1 MIPYQRSGNGLTPV
15 TAVQGS
21 NSANQELRD
30 ARFAE
35 IVRYAQTALGGKASN
50 RASQRE
56 LAEALGIAPTMVTR
70 YLSSNCDWRNLKAT
84 TIEAL
89 AKAARLEVGTLFVW
103 IADGREA
110 AMVYE
115 RRMSSKPRAFQ
126 PVDLARELA
135 SMLEAW
141 EVDPE
146 KQDPAPEGPDYDA
159 IQQQLQQLQGPAFDR
174 LVEVFDAAAA
184 IGAVEQRLPL
194 ADEHW
199 CVLSRLLNADPAAF
213 RQQFAARSAARTQR
227 PSS

>member
-1 MIPYQRSGNGLTPV
+1 MTPV
-15 TAVQGS
+15 TAVESS

-35 IVRYAQTALGGKASN
+35 IVRYAQTVLGGNGSN
-50 RASQRE
+50 RASQRA
-56 LAEALGIAPTMVTR
+56 LAEALPVAPTMVTR
-70 YLSSNCDWRNLKAT
+70 YLSSNCDWHGLRAA

-103 IADGREA
+103 IAEGRDA

-115 RRMSSKPRAFQ
+115 RRMSTKPRAFH

-141 EVDPE
+141 EADLE
-146 KQDPAPEGPDYDA
+146 KQNPAPEGPDYDA

-174 LVEVFDAAAA
+174 LVQVFDAAGALD
-184 IGAVEQRLPL
+184 AVEQQLPL
-194 ADEHW
+194 EDEHW
-199 CVLSRLLNADPAAF
+199 LALARLLNADPAAF
-213 RQQFAARSAARTQR
+213 RQQFAARSAARSPR
-227 PSS
+227 PTS

>member
-1 MIPYQRSGNGLTPV
+1 M
-15 TAVQGS
+15 AVQSS

-35 IVRYAQTALGGKASN
+35 IVRYAQTALGGNGSN

-103 IADGREA
+103 IADGRDA

-115 RRMSSKPRAFQ
+115 RRMSSKPRAFH

-135 SMLEAW
+135 SMLEAS
-141 EVDPE
+141 EADSE
-146 KQDPAPEGPDYDA
+146 KQYPAPVGPDYEA

-184 IGAVEQRLPL
+184 LQAVEQQLPL
-194 ADEHW
+194 EDEHW
-199 CVLSRLLNADPAAF
+199 LALARLLNADPAVF
-213 RQQFAARSAARTQR
+213 RQQFAARSGARTQQ
-227 PSS
+227 PAS